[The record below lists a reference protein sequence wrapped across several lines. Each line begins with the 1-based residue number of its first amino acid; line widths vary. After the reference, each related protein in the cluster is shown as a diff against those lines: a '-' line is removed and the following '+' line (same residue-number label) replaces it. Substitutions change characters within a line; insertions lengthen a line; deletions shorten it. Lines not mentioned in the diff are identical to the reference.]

1 MKRPESKPSSWKQ
14 RWENWLVEGDAKK
27 DTLEASDLAADAQW
41 AASQQSPTAHR
52 EAETAK
58 AHRG

>member
-27 DTLEASDLAADAQW
+27 DTLAASDLAADAQW
-41 AASQQSPTAHR
+41 AASQQQ
-52 EAETAK
+52 AK
-58 AHRG
+58 GSRSKPRTSH